1 MLAAM
6 AVLPF
11 LDAVAKILGQQNVP
25 VVEIVWARLIFGVFL
40 LLPIVLK
47 GRDATVFIPI
57 GLRIQSIRC
66 LANIAATICFF
77 WALKYLPIADTL
89 AIFFIQPL
97 LVTLLSPV
105 ILRETVGLR
114 RWIAVLIG
122 LAGTLIIIRPGFQEI
137 NPGVFFALGAGA
149 LSAIFLLLTRMIAG
163 HADPIVT
170 TFHTNL
176 VSAVFVSL
184 AVPFFWQAPA
194 PEQWGLFVLLAI
206 CGTIAHFL
214 VVAAYRHAEASL
226 LAPIAYTEMIMS
238 VIVGWWIFG
247 DFPDR
252 WTFLGVG
259 VLIACAVY
267 ISYRER
273 KRGIRPEPEP
283 PQP

>member
-1 MLAAM
+1 
-6 AVLPF
+6 V
-11 LDAVAKILGQQNVP
+11 
-25 VVEIVWARLIFGVFL
+25 
-40 LLPIVLK
+40 
-47 GRDATVFIPI
+47 
-57 GLRIQSIRC
+57 
-66 LANIAATICFF
+66 
-77 WALKYLPIADTL
+77 
-89 AIFFIQPL
+89 QPL

-114 RWIAVLIG
+114 RWVAVLIG
-122 LAGTLIIIRPGFQEI
+122 LVGTLIIIRPGFQEV
-137 NPGVFFALGAGA
+137 NPGVFLALGAGA

-163 HADPIVT
+163 HADPLVT

-184 AVPFFWQAPA
+184 AVPFFWQMPA
-194 PEQWGLFVLLAI
+194 LEQWGLFVLLAI

-226 LAPIAYTEMIMS
+226 LAPLAYTEMIMS

-273 KRGIRPEPEP
+273 RRGITPEPEP